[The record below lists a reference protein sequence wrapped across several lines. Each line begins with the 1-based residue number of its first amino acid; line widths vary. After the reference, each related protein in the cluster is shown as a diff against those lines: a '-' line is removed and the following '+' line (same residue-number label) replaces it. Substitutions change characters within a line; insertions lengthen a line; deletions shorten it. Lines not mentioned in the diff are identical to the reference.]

1 MQADASF
8 LQFVGL
14 ASEGSVKVNPV
25 FESFPEQ
32 APPATKLMQAHA
44 SFFQLVGRACVQGLR
59 EARNPDFDR
68 RAEQAPTA
76 T

>member
-1 MQADASF
+1 M
-8 LQFVGL
+8 
-14 ASEGSVKVNPV
+14 KVNPA

-44 SFFQLVGRACVQGLR
+44 FFFQQLVGRACVQGLR

-68 RAEQAPTA
+68 RAEQAPRA